1 MMNSTLPH
9 LGFGTFRLEGQTAFD
24 AVTMALNAG
33 YRHIDTA
40 QIYGNEQAVGDAI
53 QASGVARAD
62 LFLTTK
68 VWTEHLSRDAF
79 IPSVKAS
86 LEKLST
92 EYVDLLLVHWPLN
105 HNTVTMED
113 YLSSLK
119 EAQDMGLARHIGVS
133 NFTVAQTEQAVDIL
147 GKRVLLTNQF
157 EVHPYLQN
165 SKVVAKCRELDL
177 IVTGYMPFAYGAVL
191 KDPVIVTIAEKHGA
205 TAAQVVL
212 AWMRQQGY
220 VTIPSSTRQVN
231 IDSNLKADSLE
242 LDATDLA
249 DIAALDRG
257 HRVANPDFAPEWD

>member
-1 MMNSTLPH
+1 MMNTPLPH

-53 QASGVARAD
+53 KASGIARAE

-68 VWTEHLSRDAF
+68 VWTDNLHRNAF
-79 IPSVKAS
+79 IPSVEAS
-86 LEKLST
+86 LAKLGT

-105 HNTVTMED
+105 NNVVAMAD

-119 EAQDMGLARHIGVS
+119 KAQDMGLARLIGVS
-133 NFTVAQTEQAVDIL
+133 NFTAAQTEQAVSIL
-147 GKRVLLTNQF
+147 GEGILLTNQF

-165 SKVVAKCRELDL
+165 HKVVAKCQDLGL

-191 KDPVIVTIAEKHGA
+191 KDPVIQAIAEKHGA

-212 AWMRQQGY
+212 AWMRQLGY
-220 VTIPSSTRQVN
+220 VTIPSSTRQAN
-231 IDSNLKADSLE
+231 INSNLLADSLE
-242 LDATDLA
+242 LDASDFA
-249 DIAALDRG
+249 EIAALDRG
-257 HRVANPDFAPEWD
+257 HRVANPDFSPEWD

>member
-1 MMNSTLPH
+1 MNHPLPH

-53 QASGVARAD
+53 QAAGVARAA

-68 VWTEHLSRDAF
+68 VWTDNLHRDAF

-86 LEKLST
+86 LAKLGT
-92 EYVDLLLVHWPLN
+92 DYVDLLLVHWPLN

-119 EAQDMGLARHIGVS
+119 KAQDMGLTRHIGIS
-133 NFTVAQTEQAVDIL
+133 NFTGAQTEQAVSIL
-147 GKRVLLTNQF
+147 GEGALLTNQF

-165 SKVVAKCRELDL
+165 HKVVAKCREMGL

-191 KDPVIVTIAEKHGA
+191 KDPVIQAIAEKHSA

-220 VTIPSSTRQVN
+220 VTIPSSTRQAN
-231 IDSNLKADSLE
+231 IDNNLKADSLE
-242 LDATDLA
+242 LDATDLT